1 MQPGSKIDSIT
12 GGSWRVHLIPVPAME
27 WPGNE
32 VSTLAVQMMISHAPW
47 SSVLHSTE
55 MVA

>member
-32 VSTLAVQMMISHAPW
+32 VSTLAVQMMIGHAPW
-47 SSVLHSTE
+47 WVLHSTE

>member
-1 MQPGSKIDSIT
+1 MQPESKIDSIT
-12 GGSWRVHLIPVPAME
+12 GGSWRVYLIPVPAMK

-32 VSTLAVQMMISHAPW
+32 VSTLAVQMMIGHAPW
-47 SSVLHSTE
+47 WVLHSTE